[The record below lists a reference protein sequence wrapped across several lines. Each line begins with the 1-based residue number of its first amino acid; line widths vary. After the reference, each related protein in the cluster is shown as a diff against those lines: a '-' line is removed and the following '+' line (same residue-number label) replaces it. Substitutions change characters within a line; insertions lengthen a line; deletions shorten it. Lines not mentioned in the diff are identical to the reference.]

1 MREAQTE
8 KRSVRVIDLGR
19 MGFREAW
26 DIQKAL
32 FEELSARKLR
42 NRTLET
48 PEPLQHY
55 LLLCEHPHVFTLG
68 RSGKSEHLLASA
80 EQLESEGIEMIP
92 IDRGGDITYHGP
104 GQIVGYPL
112 LDLDDFFTDIHR
124 YLRLLEETIILSL
137 ADFGIAAGRSK
148 GETGVWIEAE
158 SPRARKICAMGIKA
172 SRWVTLH
179 GFALNHH
186 VNLKYFDYIVPCG
199 IQGKAV
205 ASIDRERSE
214 PIERSEVLS
223 RILHH
228 FQELFECEC
237 SEPVAYSDFHWPS
250 ASLSASGSAS
260 TSGPPTAS
268 I

>member
-1 MREAQTE
+1 MNRVEPSQ
-8 KRSVRVIDLGR
+8 KSVRVIDLGR
-19 MGFREAW
+19 IGFREAW
-26 DIQKAL
+26 AIQKSL
-32 FEELSARKLR
+32 FEELTARKLR
-42 NRTLET
+42 NRTLES

-55 LLLCEHPHVFTLG
+55 LLFCEHPHVFTLG
-68 RSGKSEHLLASA
+68 RSGKAEHLLASP
-80 EQLESEGIEMIP
+80 EKLSSEGIEMIP

-112 LDLDDFFTDIHR
+112 LDLDGFFTDIHR

-137 ADFGIAAGRSK
+137 ADFGISAGRSK
-148 GETGVWIEAE
+148 GETGVWLEPE
-158 SPRARKICAMGIKA
+158 TMRARKICAMGIKA

-179 GFALNHH
+179 GFALNHE

-214 PIERSEVLS
+214 PISRAAVLS

-237 SEPVAYSDFHWPS
+237 SVPETSSDFHLSS
-250 ASLSASGSAS
+250 ASPSVSG
-260 TSGPPTAS
+260 
-268 I
+268 